1 MPDRLAVAIVGTGIG
16 REHLAGFK
24 ALPDLYDVAAVCDID
39 RNRAEALAAAFG
51 VRRVETRLDALLGDP
66 AIDVIDLCTPAHL
79 HVRQIQAVLA
89 AGQHVICEKP
99 LAGSLAEVDRI
110 AAMAAS
116 ANGRLMPIFQ
126 RRFGGGVR
134 KLRHLV
140 DLGLTG
146 RAYIATVET
155 HWQRGPD
162 YYEVAWRG
170 RWATELGG
178 VNLTQ
183 AIHAHDLLT
192 HVLGPIARVYAA
204 TRTAVNP
211 IEVEDCSAAVVEM
224 ADGSVATL
232 SATLGAARQTSRLK
246 FVFQNVTVESHADA
260 YGFDTDP
267 WQFIATT
274 PERQSAIDVALRG
287 AEPGHEGFA
296 GQFASFHAAL
306 AGNADPPVTVGDAR
320 RSLELVTAIYHSAR
334 QGQPVDLP
342 IGEEHPCYRG
352 WLSPPG

>member
-1 MPDRLAVAIVGTGIG
+1 M
-16 REHLAGFK
+16 AGFT
-24 ALPDLYDVAAVCDID
+24 ALPDLYDVAAICDID
-39 RNRAEALAAAFG
+39 RTRAEALATGFG

-79 HVRQIQAVLA
+79 HVRQIEAVLA

-99 LAGSLAEVDRI
+99 LAGSLAEVDHI
-110 AAMAAS
+110 AAIAAS

-140 DLGLTG
+140 DLNLTG

-192 HVLGPIARVYAA
+192 YVLGPIGRVYAA

-224 ADGSVATL
+224 AGGSVATL

-246 FVFQNVTVESHADA
+246 FVFQNLTVESHSDA
-260 YGFDTDP
+260 YRFDTDP

-274 PERQSAIDVALRG
+274 PDHQAVVDAALRDP
-287 AEPGHEGFA
+287 EPDHEGFA
-296 GQFASFHAAL
+296 GQFAAFYAAL
-306 AGNADPPVTVGDAR
+306 GGNADPPVTIADAR

-334 QGQPVDLP
+334 TGEPVDLP
-342 IGEEHPCYRG
+342 IGEDHPCYRG
-352 WLSPPG
+352 WLPRPVAVET